1 MAIKSIKE
9 LETIRKEL
17 QNTISFRRES
27 TESAVQ
33 SIEIL
38 VGVGT
43 CGVAAGAQETF
54 NKFEE
59 FIKSNDLDNVKVIG
73 VGCVGFCHSEPTVQI
88 NIPGKDPVIYGFVT
102 EDNADEL
109 LETVLIKG
117 EILEKNYL
125 VEAFNKAV
133 V

>member
-9 LETIRKEL
+9 LETIRKVL

-88 NIPGKDPVIYGFVT
+88 NIP
-102 EDNADEL
+102 
-109 LETVLIKG
+109 
-117 EILEKNYL
+117 L
-125 VEAFNKAV
+125 VMA
-133 V
+133 

>member
-1 MAIKSIKE
+1 MAIKTIKD
-9 LETIRKEL
+9 LETIREEL
-17 QNTISFRRES
+17 QNTISFRRDS
-27 TESAVQ
+27 VNTTNQ

-54 NKFEE
+54 NRFEE
-59 FIKSNDLDNVKVIG
+59 YIKENELKDVKVIG
-73 VGCVGFCHSEPTVQI
+73 VGCVGFCHSEPTVQV
-88 NIPGKDPVIYGFVT
+88 NIPGKEPVIYGFIT

-117 EILEKNYL
+117 EVLESNYL
-125 VEAFNKAV
+125 VNSFNKAV

>member
-9 LETIRKEL
+9 LETIRKVL